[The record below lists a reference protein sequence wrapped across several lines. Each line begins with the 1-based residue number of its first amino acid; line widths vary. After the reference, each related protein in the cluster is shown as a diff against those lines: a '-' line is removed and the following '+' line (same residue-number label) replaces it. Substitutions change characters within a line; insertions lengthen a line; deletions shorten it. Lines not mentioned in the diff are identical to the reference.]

1 MFFYGFVSEKGD
13 GNMMDFIEYSNNGS
27 IEIIVGPMYAGKSE
41 ELIRRVNRS
50 KIANLK
56 VLSFKPEIDSRYSI
70 QHITSHN
77 GKQLECIPVSSAR
90 EVLQYIDTE
99 EFDVLAID
107 EVQFLGED
115 IVSVCQKAAS
125 MGKRV
130 ICSGLDM
137 DFRGEPFQVVPN
149 LMAIAEYITKLTAVC
164 MKCKM
169 PATRTQRIVNGQ
181 PAKYD
186 DPIIMVGAKE
196 SYEAR
201 CRACHEIII

>member
-1 MFFYGFVSEKGD
+1 
-13 GNMMDFIEYSNNGS
+13 MMDFIEYSKNGS
-27 IEIIVGPMYAGKSE
+27 IEMIVGPMYAGKSE

-56 VLSFKPEIDSRYSI
+56 VLSFKPAIDSRYSTE
-70 QHITSHN
+70 HITSHN
-77 GKQLECIPVSSAR
+77 GKQLECISVTSAS
-90 EVLQYIDTE
+90 EVLKYIESE

-115 IVSVCQKAAS
+115 IVDICQKAAN

-137 DFRGEPFQVVPN
+137 DFRGEPFQVVPS

-201 CRACHEIII
+201 CRACHEVIK

>member
-1 MFFYGFVSEKGD
+1 MV
-13 GNMMDFIEYSNNGS
+13 DFIEYSKGGS
-27 IEIIVGPMYAGKSE
+27 IEVIVGPMYAGKSE
-41 ELIRRVNRS
+41 ELMRRVNRCR
-50 KIANLK
+50 IANLK
-56 VLSFKPEIDSRYSI
+56 VLSFKPAIDNRYSTN
-70 QHITSHN
+70 HITSHS
-77 GKQLECIPVSSAR
+77 GKQMECIPVSSP
-90 EVLQYIDTE
+90 E
-99 EFDVLAID
+99 EILGHLENKDFDVLAID

-115 IVSVCQKAAS
+115 IVKICKDAAD

-149 LMAIAEYITKLTAVC
+149 LMAIAEYVTKLTAVC
-164 MKCKM
+164 MKCKV
-169 PATRTQRIVNGQ
+169 PATRTQRIVNGK

-201 CRACHEIII
+201 CRACHEVIK